1 MHSAGTPWQARHT
14 LQGYL
19 AHKKLRPPRTLQQ
32 DYALGPMV
40 VLGGGLFL
48 MREVTMQPTSI
59 TLYIGTHYNTMYTA
73 HQHTAHHRSTS
84 LIRVKKSP

>member
-1 MHSAGTPWQARHT
+1 
-14 LQGYL
+14 
-19 AHKKLRPPRTLQQ
+19 
-32 DYALGPMV
+32 MV